1 VLSTAFVDETFF
13 SFPGFALKPDLKVN
27 SDPAHRAP
35 IARVA
40 LDIPIAPWF
49 DYRIDDEQRGQVGPG
64 DWVRVPW
71 AKGERIGLVIGL
83 ADATDVPE
91 ARLRTVLQRLEDA
104 PALPDH
110 WLANLEFA
118 STYYHRG
125 IGEIVLPSIPKAFR
139 TAARTHAKLGA
150 FARARKRLLRQKAAG
165 GEGVDPPDA
174 TADRWQEDPGD
185 RESEPPRRT
194 AAPSA
199 EQVGH
204 RPSDAVLGRPL
215 SDAQGAA
222 LEALT
227 ASRGFSVTLLHGVTG
242 SGKTEVYLRWFEAL
256 LQADPGAQLLLMV
269 PEIALTPQLAR
280 LVRHRFGERDVVV
293 LHSEIA
299 EAERAC
305 AWLAAADGR
314 ARVVIGTRLAVLTP
328 LPGLAAIVVDEEH
341 DSSYRQQDGVHYS
354 ARDLAIAAAQAAD
367 VPIVLGSATPSL
379 ESWRAARRGKY
390 RLITMAARI
399 GESVLP
405 SIELIDAR
413 AGKSASALAPQALV
427 ALEATLA
434 AGEQALVFIN
444 RRGYAPVIS
453 CEACGWVSR
462 CDHCSAWRVLHRQKT
477 PGAPSTGGSM
487 PAARPAPA
495 YRLQCHHC
503 GQSVAPP
510 RACPDCGNI
519 GLSAIGR
526 GTQRIEEELAG
537 RFPEG
542 RIARLD
548 RDVAQKRGAAQ
559 QVIQSFL
566 EGSVRLLVGT
576 QMLAKG
582 HDFQRLSLVV
592 VVDGD
597 AGLYS
602 ADFRAPERLFATLM
616 QVAGRAGRD
625 ARSSRVLIQTR
636 FPEHPLFA
644 HLRAH
649 DYPGFAD
656 RQLEE
661 RRAAGMPPF
670 GHHALLRA
678 DATAIEEAL
687 AWLDKARS
695 LGEELLAGHSDPQIF
710 DPVPMAMQRLKGRE
724 RAQLLVEA
732 RSRAT
737 LHGFLDRW
745 LARLRRE
752 RSTINWQIEVDP
764 AEI

>member
-1 VLSTAFVDETFF
+1 MLSTAFVDETFF

-27 SDPAHRAP
+27 SDPMGGPP
-35 IARVA
+35 IARIA
-40 LDIPIAPWF
+40 LDVPIAPWF
-49 DYRIDDEQRGQVGPG
+49 DYRIGDEQRGRLAPG

-71 AKGERIGLVIGL
+71 GKGERIGLVVGL
-83 ADATDVPE
+83 ADSTELAQT
-91 ARLRTVLQRLEDA
+91 RLRTISQRLDDA
-104 PALPDH
+104 PLLPEH

-125 IGEIVLPSIPKAFR
+125 IGEIVLPSIPKVFR
-139 TAARTHAKLGA
+139 VAPRKNARLSA
-150 FARARKRLLRQKAAG
+150 FARSRSQPSKSQPRGEDGSALSIDPAQALGDAVTAAG
-165 GEGVDPPDA
+165 EAPPIM
-174 TADRWQEDPGD
+174 
-185 RESEPPRRT
+185 
-194 AAPSA
+194 
-199 EQVGH
+199 
-204 RPSDAVLGRPL
+204 RPL
-215 SDAQGAA
+215 SAAQQAA
-222 LEALT
+222 LVALA
-227 ASRGFSVTLLHGVTG
+227 ASRGFSVSLLHGVTG
-242 SGKTEVYLRWFEAL
+242 SGKTEVYLRWFETIL
-256 LQADPGAQLLLMV
+256 KSDPRAQLLMMV

-280 LVRHRFGERDVVV
+280 LVRRRFGEQDVVV

-299 EAERAC
+299 EAERAR

-341 DSSYRQQDGVHYS
+341 DPSYRQQDGVHYS
-354 ARDLAIAAAQAAD
+354 ARDLAIAAARAAG
-367 VPIVLGSATPSL
+367 VPILLGSATPSL

-390 RLITMAARI
+390 RLLEMPARI

-413 AGKSASALAPQALV
+413 AGKSAGALAPQALA

-462 CDHCSAWRVLHRQKT
+462 CDHCSAWRVLHRQKGPASS
-477 PGAPSTGGSM
+477 PGDSAGAAP
-487 PAARPAPA
+487 RPVPA

-519 GLSAIGR
+519 GLSAVGR
-526 GTQRIEEELAG
+526 GTQRIEEELAA
-537 RFPEG
+537 RFPE
-542 RIARLD
+542 RAIARLD
-548 RDVAQKRGAAQ
+548 RDVAQRRGAAQ

-566 EGSVRLLVGT
+566 DGGVRLLVGT

-602 ADFRAPERLFATLM
+602 ADYRAPERLFATLM

-625 ARSSRVLIQTR
+625 ARASRVLIQTR

-678 DATAIEEAL
+678 DAAALEEAI
-687 AWLDKARS
+687 AWLGRARA
-695 LGEELLAGHSDPQIF
+695 LGESLLAGRTDPQLF

-732 RSRAT
+732 RTRTA
-737 LHGFLDRW
+737 LHDFLRPW
-745 LARLRRE
+745 LERLRAE
-752 RSTINWQIEVDP
+752 RSTLSWQIEVDP

>member
-1 VLSTAFVDETFF
+1 
-13 SFPGFALKPDLKVN
+13 LKPDLKVN
-27 SDPAHRAP
+27 SDPVDRAS

-40 LDIPIAPWF
+40 LDVPIAPWF
-49 DYRIDDEQRGQVGPG
+49 DYRVADDQRGRLASG

-71 AKGERIGLVIGL
+71 GKGERVGLVVGL
-83 ADATDVPE
+83 ADATGVPE
-91 ARLRTVLQRLEDA
+91 ARLRTVLERLEDA

-110 WLANLEFA
+110 WLENLQFA

-139 TAARTHAKLGA
+139 IAARKNAKLSA
-150 FARARKRLLRQKAAG
+150 FARARKRSPQPLTAAAG
-165 GEGVDPPDA
+165 TGAETIVA
-174 TADRWQEDPGD
+174 AADRSEDFPRYCG
-185 RESEPPRRT
+185 SEPPM
-194 AAPSA
+194 AIADPPA
-199 EQVGH
+199 EQ
-204 RPSDAVLGRPL
+204 AGRCANDVPIGRAL
-215 SDAQGAA
+215 SEAQQAA
-222 LEALT
+222 LGALS

-280 LVRHRFGERDVVV
+280 LVRHRFGPQDVVV

-299 EAERAC
+299 EAERAR

-314 ARVVIGTRLAVLTP
+314 SRVVIGTRLAVLTP

-341 DSSYRQQDGVHYS
+341 DPSYRQQDGVHYS
-354 ARDLAIAAAQAAD
+354 ARDLAIAAARAAD
-367 VPIVLGSATPSL
+367 VPVVLGSATPSL

-390 RLITMAARI
+390 RLLTMPARV

-413 AGKSASALAPQALV
+413 AGKSASALAPQALA

-462 CDHCSAWRVLHRQKT
+462 CDHCSAWRVLHRQKST
-477 PGAPSTGGSM
+477 IASEAGGVGAV
-487 PAARPAPA
+487 ARPAPA

-519 GLSAIGR
+519 GLAAIGR

-548 RDVAQKRGAAQ
+548 RDVAQRRGAAQ
-559 QVIQSFL
+559 HVIQSFL
-566 EGSVRLLVGT
+566 DGSVRLLVGT

-687 AWLDKARS
+687 AWLDEARS
-695 LGEELLAGHSDPQIF
+695 LGEELLAGRSDPQIF

-732 RSRAT
+732 RSRNA
-737 LHGFLDRW
+737 LHAFLERW
-745 LARLRRE
+745 LERLRHE
-752 RSTINWQIEVDP
+752 RSTISWQIEVDP